1 MSPATDEIR
10 VFAIDDHPHVLA
22 SVALVV
28 AACEG
33 FRDVGAAPDG
43 ETAIELIG
51 ADDGPDP
58 DLILIDLHMPGC
70 DGLETARALAAGGTD
85 AVLVLM
91 STADRDA
98 LPDGALRP
106 PLHAFLPKAELST
119 DSLREAWTG
128 VVGPDRRR

>member
-1 MSPATDEIR
+1 MPRAADEIR

-22 SVALVV
+22 SVELVV

-33 FRDVGAAPDG
+33 FRSVGAAPDG
-43 ETAIELIG
+43 ETAIDLIG

-58 DLILIDLHMPGC
+58 DLILIDLHMPGRN
-70 DGLETARALAAGGTD
+70 GLETARALAAGGTE

-98 LPDGALRP
+98 LPEDALGP

-119 DSLREAWTG
+119 DSLRDAWTD
-128 VVGPDRRR
+128 VVGRDPSR